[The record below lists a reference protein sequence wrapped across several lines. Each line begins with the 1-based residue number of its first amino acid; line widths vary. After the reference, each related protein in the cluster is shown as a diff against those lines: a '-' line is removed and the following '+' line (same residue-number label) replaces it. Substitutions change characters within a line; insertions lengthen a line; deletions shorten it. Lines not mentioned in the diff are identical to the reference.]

1 MFGVLVRKQA
11 TEKVRNC
18 KNASRS
24 VLSHHVPW
32 SLHPGSDLFTGMDVA
47 MEYLLMR
54 LAAF

>member
-1 MFGVLVRKQA
+1 MFGVLVRKQG

-32 SLHPGSDLFTGMDVA
+32 SLHPGSDLFTGMDIA